1 MIRTLIQNP
10 NRLFLIDSLGAVLT
24 LIGLTLVLMP
34 FDAWFG
40 MPRRWLVLLAIVA
53 AGLALYSGVCF
64 LLVKANWRPFL
75 RVVSVA
81 NGLYCA
87 LTAYLIMAYLSQLTA
102 LGVAYFVGEI
112 AVICGLIFVEQRAI
126 TYQIPY
132 SSSSPH
138 SIDERL

>member
-1 MIRTLIQNP
+1 MIRTLVQNP

-24 LIGLTLVLMP
+24 FIGLTVVLMP
-34 FDAWFG
+34 FEPWFG
-40 MPRRWLVLLAIVA
+40 MPRRWLVLSAIVA

-64 LLVKANWRPFL
+64 LFVKGNWRPFL

-87 LTAYLIMAYLSQLTA
+87 LTAYLVVAYYSQLTA

-112 AVICGLIFVEQRAI
+112 MVICGLVFVEQRVI
-126 TYQIPY
+126 TY
-132 SSSSPH
+132 SC
-138 SIDERL
+138 R